1 MPDSPPFPAPR
12 VKPAGGDAYGG
23 RLTGGRG
30 NEGRRRCFKGDK
42 ERSGWGRLKATK
54 GTQRGRDEGDTGQ
67 HEEGNY
73 LKREEGAAVGFEKDD
88 DLHRDFQLVN

>member
-1 MPDSPPFPAPR
+1 MGQVEGDE
-12 VKPAGGDAYGG
+12 GDAK
-23 RLTGGRG
+23 R
-30 NEGRRRCFKGDK
+30 E
-42 ERSGWGRLKATK
+42 
-54 GTQRGRDEGDTGQ
+54 RDEGDTGQ